1 MPIRVLL
8 ADDHLIV
15 RQGIKLLLEKEKIQ
29 VVGEAAD
36 GHEAVRQTRKLLPD
50 IAVLDFEMPNLN
62 GVEAVR
68 EIIRT
73 IKKTRCIVLTA
84 HLEEPYALEALR
96 AGARGYVLKTQAPQ
110 DIVTAVLHVNRGEVY
125 LSPKISKAVVEA
137 YLAKQDLPDDPLT
150 LRERQVLQLV
160 GEGKSTK
167 EIARMLYISAK
178 TADTHRTK
186 IMQKL
191 DIHQIAGL
199 VRYAIRQGLIQP

>member
-15 RQGIKLLLEKEKIQ
+15 RQGIKHLLEREQLQ

-50 IAVLDFEMPNLN
+50 IAVLDIEMPNLN
-62 GVEAVR
+62 GIDAVR
-68 EIIRT
+68 EIVRT
-73 IKKTRCIVLTA
+73 TEKTRCIVLTA

-96 AGARGYVLKTQAPQ
+96 AGARGYVLKTQASQ

-137 YLAKQDLPDDPLT
+137 YLAKKDLPDDPLT

-167 EIARMLYISAK
+167 EIANVLCISAK

-191 DIHQIAGL
+191 DIHQTAGL
-199 VRYAIRQGLIQP
+199 VRYAIRRGLIQP

>member
-1 MPIRVLL
+1 MPIRIVL

-15 RQGIKLLLEKEKIQ
+15 RQGLKLLLEKEKIQ

-36 GHEAVRQTRKLLPD
+36 GHEAVQQTRNLHPD
-50 IAVLDFEMPNLN
+50 IAILDFEMPSLN
-62 GVEAVR
+62 GIEAVR
-68 EIIRT
+68 EIVRT
-73 IKKTRCIVLTA
+73 FEKTHCIVLTA

-96 AGARGYVLKTQAPQ
+96 AGARGYVLKSQAPQ
-110 DIVTAVLHVNRGEVY
+110 DIVMAVLHVNRGEVY
-125 LSPKISKAVVEA
+125 LSPKISRAVVEA
-137 YLAKQDLPDDPLT
+137 YLAKKDLPDDPLT

-167 EIARMLYISAK
+167 EIAGILYISPK

-191 DIHQIAGL
+191 DIHQTAGL